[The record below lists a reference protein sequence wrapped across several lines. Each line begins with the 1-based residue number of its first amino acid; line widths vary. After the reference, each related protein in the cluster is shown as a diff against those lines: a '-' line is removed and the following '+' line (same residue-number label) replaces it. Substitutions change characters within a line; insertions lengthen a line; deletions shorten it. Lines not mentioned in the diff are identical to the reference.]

1 MNQLPVSP
9 ILLVPIGIIAL
20 VMAGLLAIGKVPLGY
35 NLRNLVVR
43 WWMTLLTGIAF
54 ALVIGLLTVMLAFV
68 NGMAD
73 LTAGSGHADNVIVL
87 SDGSNDEAFSTLVF
101 SDATDV
107 DFEPGVALPVRVS
120 ST

>member
-20 VMAGLLAIGKVPLGY
+20 VMVGLLAIGKVPLGY

-54 ALVIGLLTVMLAFV
+54 ALVIGLLP
-68 NGMAD
+68 
-73 LTAGSGHADNVIVL
+73 S
-87 SDGSNDEAFSTLVF
+87 
-101 SDATDV
+101 
-107 DFEPGVALPVRVS
+107 
-120 ST
+120 